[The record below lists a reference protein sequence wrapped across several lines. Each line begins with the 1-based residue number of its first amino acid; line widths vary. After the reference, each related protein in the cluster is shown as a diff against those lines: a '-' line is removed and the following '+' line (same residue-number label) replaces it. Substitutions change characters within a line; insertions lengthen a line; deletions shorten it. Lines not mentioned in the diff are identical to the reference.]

1 MGRFF
6 LSFGVLAAVVGAVGI
21 PLLSPAGRRGL
32 LIAIGIAFAV
42 QLLNV
47 ALLAALRVG
56 TTGYLLARVFAGIV
70 RLAVVALAAFALA
83 GREGVDLFVAMMAL
97 VSLLFVLL
105 LAESWVLRDRE
116 GGTVNG

>member
-1 MGRFF
+1 
-6 LSFGVLAAVVGAVGI
+6 
-21 PLLSPAGRRGL
+21 
-32 LIAIGIAFAV
+32 
-42 QLLNV
+42 
-47 ALLAALRVG
+47 
-56 TTGYLLARVFAGIV
+56 
-70 RLAVVALAAFALA
+70 VVALAAFALA